1 MDTVAAA
8 GSSPPATNLE
18 HCAACCYCQNG
29 RASGPACKVTEKV
42 TDNGDTQSSCLPRR
56 RTPTRDRGAPSTA
69 ARVLRRKSKGSG
81 GGLEPSATHASTA
94 LEQARPPSV
103 IEIRGVA
110 RLGVAPVVA
119 AHDAFGSL
127 QSDAACGTRTRC
139 GRSGWPPL
147 SPPSRHPVARSP
159 DCWRGG
165 APSTSGVTE
174 PPGSGREHAPI
185 ATVGRRKKLDCRMG
199 LTENCRFTVDVLQSS
214 ALRYLHLFSRTGPTT

>member
-1 MDTVAAA
+1 M
-8 GSSPPATNLE
+8 
-18 HCAACCYCQNG
+18 
-29 RASGPACKVTEKV
+29 
-42 TDNGDTQSSCLPRR
+42 
-56 RTPTRDRGAPSTA
+56 A

-147 SPPSRHPVARSP
+147 SPPSRHPLPDRLTAGAAARRRLRVSQNRLAP
-159 DCWRGG
+159 DVNMRPSRPSGG
-165 APSTSGVTE
+165 AKSSTVEWASQK
-174 PPGSGREHAPI
+174 I
-185 ATVGRRKKLDCRMG
+185 
-199 LTENCRFTVDVLQSS
+199 VDLQSTFYS
-214 ALRYLHLFSRTGPTT
+214 QALYLHLQVWRRALQPACAWQLRAQQVREFVLAVSPVLPAGCDFAKGHRRSR

>member
-1 MDTVAAA
+1 MPAAA
-8 GSSPPATNLE
+8 TDAHATGARRQRLRASVGASQRVLAEGLSPPPRTHRRLWNRR
-18 HCAACCYCQNG
+18 G
-29 RASGPACKVTEKV
+29 RRAS
-42 TDNGDTQSSCLPRR
+42 
-56 RTPTRDRGAPSTA
+56 
-69 ARVLRRKSKGSG
+69 LRSEES
-81 GGLEPSATHASTA
+81 LA
-94 LEQARPPSV
+94 
-103 IEIRGVA
+103 
-110 RLGVAPVVA
+110 LGVAPVVA

-139 GRSGWPPL
+139 GRSGCPPL

-174 PPGSGREHAPI
+174 PSGSGRDHAPI

-214 ALRYLHLFSRTGPTT
+214 ALSTIKTNRG